1 MREPINFFIFK
12 DCHLSIKLNRKKL
25 ILYQCIKQP
34 ANQVTIYMSH
44 QIIIQYIEVNDK
56 SYRIK
61 KYNKPNKK
69 DITGFIL
76 YYSIKYDQVLD
87 VLVWR
92 ESFWK
97 NPYDI
102 RKLAENWKALSEEEQ
117 AVWNEKAKTISE
129 DP

>member
-1 MREPINFFIFK
+1 
-12 DCHLSIKLNRKKL
+12 
-25 ILYQCIKQP
+25 
-34 ANQVTIYMSH
+34 MSH
-44 QIIIQYIEVNDK
+44 QIIIQYIEVDDK
-56 SYRIK
+56 SYEIK

-76 YYSIKYDQVLD
+76 YYSIICDQVVD

-102 RKLAENWKALSEEEQ
+102 RKLAENWKALSEAEQ
-117 AVWNEKAKTISE
+117 ALWNEKAKTIGE
-129 DP
+129 DPSIVN